1 MAIAFGR
8 EEQKVM
14 DRKAEETLNTKIMQ
28 SPRSAP
34 MLALWHSST
43 DFKAKGS
50 RINNY
55 TTEQGLT

>member
-34 MLALWHSST
+34 CWHSST
-43 DFKAKGS
+43 NFKAKGS

>member
-34 MLALWHSST
+34 CWHCGTAALIL
-43 DFKAKGS
+43 KQKVL
-50 RINNY
+50 
-55 TTEQGLT
+55 E